1 MQEMNPYAPPASEVE
16 DIAIAG
22 GIWRKQKLLVMQKG
36 AELPGR
42 CIYCNQKAELS
53 NKRRILYLNVWLQIA
68 VVLLFV
74 VFNVLALIPILII
87 FLIFRKSAKIR
98 IPICLDHRNKRLSIT
113 LATLGVLLVSIVFGF
128 LSVKNSGYQEIYLA
142 LSLGVFAM
150 AFLLAVIRG
159 QLLKAKKIDANMMV
173 FKGARQPFL
182 DSLPEYAE
190 Q

>member
-1 MQEMNPYAPPASEVE
+1 MEAVNPYAPPESSVE
-16 DIAIAG
+16 DIVVPG
-22 GIWRKQKLLVMQKG
+22 GIWRKEKLIVMQKG

-42 CIYCNQKAELS
+42 CIYCNRKAELS
-53 NKRRILYLNVWLQIA
+53 KKRRILYLNIWLQIA

-74 VFNVLALIPILII
+74 AFNVLALIPILII
-87 FLIFRKSAKIR
+87 VLIFRKSAKIG
-98 IPICLDHRNKRLSIT
+98 IPICQEHRNKRLSIT
-113 LATLGVLLVSIVFGF
+113 LATLTVLVVSVGFGF
-128 LSVKNSGYQEIYLA
+128 LSVKNTGYQEIYLA
-142 LSLGVFAM
+142 LSLGIFVM
-150 AFLLAVIRG
+150 AFVLAVIRG